1 MKPRSAVIWTGIPNS
16 SGKWE
21 PSWHFSGFWWK
32 MKSRLSSRSYYSL
45 SETPF
50 SLCNH
55 TLKASRWGSLN
66 VNRAV
71 LTIILWLEQGFASTL
86 IQGIDFRVQDI
97 EYKLGLV
104 RQDFTREVKYAHFY
118 VAQFPAFPT
127 LFADARIIAKTF
139 LDWSNG
145 THPNRT
151 PLLILFQRCFQHTAP
166 QLEQVVSTSPSVSF
180 NPRPL

>member
-1 MKPRSAVIWTGIPNS
+1 MKPRSVVIWTGILNS

-21 PSWHFSGFWWK
+21 SSWNFSGVWWK
-32 MKSRLSSRSYYSL
+32 MRSRLSSRSSYGL

-55 TLKASRWGSLN
+55 TLEASRWGSLK

-104 RQDFTREVKYAHFY
+104 RQDITREVKYAQFY
-118 VAQFPAFPT
+118 IAHFPAFPT
-127 LFADARIIAKTF
+127 MFADPRITAKTF
-139 LDWSNG
+139 LDWSDG
-145 THPNRT
+145 THPSRT
-151 PLLILFQRCFQHTAP
+151 PLLTLFQRWFQHTAP
-166 QLEQVVSTSPSVSF
+166 QLEKVVSTSPSVPF
-180 NPRPL
+180 NPIPL